1 MKTKFPFNNEIE
13 YGLRAIL
20 ILQACYPLAFDIDDL
35 SALDYLVVHSGDF
48 NANLPSLHAP
58 TPNRKNEVFI
68 RRSLINK
75 GVELFAKRNLLTLNY
90 QKNGIYYKLT
100 EKAGPF
106 IDSLEE
112 VYTQQVISR
121 ASWATT
127 LIEDMGNIGIREMI
141 KNSKNSSG
149 NDIAFHISN

>member
-1 MKTKFPFNNEIE
+1 MKNKSPFNNEIE
-13 YGLRAIL
+13 YGLRAVL

-48 NANLPSLHAP
+48 NDKLPSLHAP

-75 GVELFAKRNLLTLNY
+75 GLELFAKRNLLTLKY
-90 QKNGIYYKLT
+90 QKNGIYYKLS
-100 EKAGPF
+100 EEAGPF

-112 VYTQQVISR
+112 AYTQKVISR

-127 LIEDMGNIGIREMI
+127 LIEEMGNIGIREMI
-141 KNSKNSSG
+141 KKSNNSSE
-149 NDIAFHISN
+149 NDIAFHISS

>member
-1 MKTKFPFNNEIE
+1 MNKKSPFNNEIE
-13 YGLRAIL
+13 YGLRAML

-48 NANLPSLHAP
+48 NEKFPSLHAP

-68 RRSLINK
+68 RRSLISK
-75 GVELFAKRNLLTLNY
+75 GVELFAKMNLLAMKY
-90 QKNGIYYKLT
+90 QKNGIYYMLT

-112 VYTQQVISR
+112 AYTHQVISR

-141 KNSKNSSG
+141 INSNNSNE
-149 NDIAFHISN
+149 NDIAFHISH